1 MLFFISL
8 TLSKLLKI
16 QGTISP
22 LLIAVRPCFSIFSFL
37 SHVHAFKN
45 KSPPARPFSLTP
57 SKNKVDPHKFIP
69 KKEYLVFHGLL
80 SVCKVKFLGTIVIL
94 EPTSNG
100 LNDVSKVLPQ

>member
-16 QGTISP
+16 QVTISP
-22 LLIAVRPCFSIFSFL
+22 LLMAISPCFSIFSFL

-45 KSPPARPFSLTP
+45 KRPPASPFSLTP
-57 SKNKVDPHKFIP
+57 SKNRVDPHKFIP
-69 KKEYLVFHGLL
+69 KKAYLVFQGLL
-80 SVCKVKFLGTIVIL
+80 WVSKVKFLGTIVIL